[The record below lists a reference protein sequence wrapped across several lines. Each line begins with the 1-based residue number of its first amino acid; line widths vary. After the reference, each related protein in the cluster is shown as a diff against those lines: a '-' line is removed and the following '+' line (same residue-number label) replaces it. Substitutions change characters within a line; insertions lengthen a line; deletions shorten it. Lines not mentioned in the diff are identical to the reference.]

1 MSRQDQIEH
10 FVSSEPFDPA
20 SIEALTPAQEKY
32 YMASQWMLMWWKLKR
47 HRLCAYLRHYSGIE
61 LCIGHVQ
68 RNHRTIQPAHT

>member
-32 YMASQWMLMWWKLKR
+32 YLASQWMLMWTAMVHW
-47 HRLCAYLRHYSGIE
+47 GP
-61 LCIGHVQ
+61 V
-68 RNHRTIQPAHT
+68 TWMTPAW